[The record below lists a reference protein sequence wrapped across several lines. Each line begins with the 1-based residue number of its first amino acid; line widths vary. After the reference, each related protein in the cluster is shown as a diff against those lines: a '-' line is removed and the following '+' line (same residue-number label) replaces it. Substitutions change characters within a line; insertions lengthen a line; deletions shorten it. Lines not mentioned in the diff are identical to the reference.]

1 MILVIDI
8 GNTSTTVG
16 VYNDDSLILTFSLS
30 SDIKKTVDEYGVL
43 LLTILNHNNVTTKIK
58 GVIISSVVPQIG
70 EIYKNTILKYLKL
83 SAICLSYKSKMP
95 INLALLNNKE
105 IGADRIA
112 NAAAVK
118 VKYNLPAI
126 VIDFGT
132 ATTFDIVDKNSNFIG
147 GIIAPGLKIQANS
160 LSQFTSK
167 LPKLNLEAPKNY
179 IGDNTIHAMLS
190 GIVLGHK
197 EMIKGMIKK
206 CEQELGQKATIVA
219 TGGYSSVLFNDNDK
233 IFDYID
239 KDLTLF
245 GLKELYKINKEA
257 Q

>member
-1 MILVIDI
+1 MILVIDM

-16 VYNDDSLILTFSLS
+16 VYDKDELILTFSLS

-43 LLTILNHNNVTTKIK
+43 LLTILNHNNVTRKIK
-58 GVIISSVVPQIG
+58 GVIVSSVVPQLG
-70 EIYKNTILKYLKL
+70 EIYKNTLLKYLNLK
-83 SAICLSYKSKMP
+83 AVCLSYKSKMP
-95 INLALLNNKE
+95 VTLALLNNKE

-118 VKYNLPAI
+118 IKYKLPAV

-132 ATTFDIVDKNSNFIG
+132 ATTFDIVDKNSRFIG

-160 LSQFTSK
+160 LAQFTSK

-179 IGDNTIHAMLS
+179 IGDSTIHAMLS

-206 CEQELGQKATIVA
+206 CEQELGQKATIIA
-219 TGGYSSVLFNDNDK
+219 TGGYSSVLFDDNDK

-245 GLKELYKINKEA
+245 GLKELYKMNKEV
-257 Q
+257 